1 MPMEL
6 SGVLRCIRQL
16 LTPPKE
22 GTSVLLSLEET
33 LDTFQSFSRE
43 RELTNELELA
53 TSCLKIPEHDT
64 LGGEVALYC
73 KITNQ
78 AAALLTLL
86 DEALKQAHGEDLS
99 SAKKHNQSPSE
110 HKQKS
115 APKAMLSST
124 EEKSIYTLLQFV
136 VALGIFPFLL
146 PGADS
151 LLQAQLGEMAPQI
164 TKSRADPITNSLLL
178 FHHCRPLVRLFH
190 TPVIGPSVVS
200 RHLST
205 ALVALLQVSHSSRST
220 APLEQMGGCGR
231 GDADTGCSWEGG
243 SNAGNCPVQ
252 SEVEVKEELTCML
265 DKLHQPMVVRELLRI
280 QGAQRGSGM
289 QGNQRGS
296 RGTPN
301 WLQRACGS
309 LLSDRLMK
317 QDGVHSVL
325 VGILGA
331 TAGQYGREKLNFCIG
346 ISQWLMGLG
355 EGVGPGCHG
364 DWKRV
369 QAVAQIISRCPSQV
383 PSLSHYYSIIGPQ
396 VHKTTFANVV
406 YFYKPA

>member
-43 RELTNELELA
+43 RELTNELESA
-53 TSCLKIPEHDT
+53 TSCLKIPEYDT
-64 LGGEVALYC
+64 LGDEVAVYC
-73 KITNQ
+73 KFTKQ
-78 AAALLTLL
+78 ALALLTLL

-99 SAKKHNQSPSE
+99 SDQEHNQSPSE
-110 HKQKS
+110 HEQKP

-151 LLQAQLGEMAPQI
+151 FLQAQLGEMAPQI
-164 TKSRADPITNSLLL
+164 TKSRADTITNSLLL
-178 FHHCRPLVRLFH
+178 FRHCRPLVRLFH

-205 ALVALLQVSHSSRST
+205 ALVALLQVCHSSRSTPPSRST
-220 APLEQMGGCGR
+220 APLEQRGGRGG

-243 SNAGNCPVQ
+243 SNAGSCPVLN
-252 SEVEVKEELTCML
+252 EVKEELTCTL
-265 DKLHQPMVVRELLRI
+265 DRLHQPMVVRELLRI
-280 QGAQRGSGM
+280 QGATGESGM

-296 RGTPN
+296 GGTPN
-301 WLQRACGS
+301 WLQRACGG

-317 QDGVHSVL
+317 EDGVHSVL

-331 TAGQYGREKLNFCIG
+331 TAGQCGREKLNFLYRHFSMVDGCRWRG
-346 ISQWLMGLG
+346 G
-355 EGVGPGCHG
+355 GVRLP
-364 DWKRV
+364 W
-369 QAVAQIISRCPSQV
+369 
-383 PSLSHYYSIIGPQ
+383 
-396 VHKTTFANVV
+396 
-406 YFYKPA
+406 

>member
-1 MPMEL
+1 MPVEL
-6 SGVLRCIRQL
+6 SGVLRCIKQL

-43 RELTNELELA
+43 RELTNELESA
-53 TSCLKIPEHDT
+53 TSCLKIPEYDT
-64 LGGEVALYC
+64 LGDEVAVYC
-73 KITNQ
+73 KFTKQ

-99 SAKKHNQSPSE
+99 SAQEPNQSPSE
-110 HKQKS
+110 HKQKPD
-115 APKAMLSST
+115 PKAMLSST

-205 ALVALLQVSHSSRST
+205 ALVALLQVCYSSRST
-220 APLEQMGGCGR
+220 APLEQRGGR
-231 GDADTGCSWEGG
+231 GGGDSDTGCSWEGG
-243 SNAGNCPVQ
+243 SNAGSCPVL
-252 SEVEVKEELTCML
+252 SKVKEELTCTL
-265 DKLHQPMVVRELLRI
+265 DRLHQPMVVRELLRI
-280 QGAQRGSGM
+280 QGATGESGM

-296 RGTPN
+296 GGTPN
-301 WLQRACGS
+301 WLQRACGG

-317 QDGVHSVL
+317 EDGVHSVL

-331 TAGQYGREKLNFCIG
+331 TAGQCGREKLNF
-346 ISQWLMGLG
+346 LYR
-355 EGVGPGCHG
+355 H
-364 DWKRV
+364 
-369 QAVAQIISRCPSQV
+369 
-383 PSLSHYYSIIGPQ
+383 
-396 VHKTTFANVV
+396 F
-406 YFYKPA
+406 